1 MISRN
6 YGQNHWSALN
16 SNHKG
21 IRGQFQ
27 FKSDGTSDYT
37 IKSVSL
43 VGPAFPNSMSGSTW
57 QWTSTAYDMT
67 YDVTEDC
74 YKYTIES
81 QDSELSKFFRFVANH
96 QQKTN
101 WYETNTTALIP
112 YNGSAVDGKSAATT
126 RDPNDVA
133 WTENG
138 TSEHTNLTNV
148 DNIIWNRP
156 SGEWTIRFYIK
167 QDIDTSNDFNFKYY
181 YTITGHEY
189 VPVEITGLRT
199 FSYDVALDLPTDG
212 SVMAYEAYSYDKG
225 NSTASSTQHGTIT
238 LRRLRYIPANMG
250 VVLKYVT
257 DPAHPDVQVDPQT
270 ATKVSAKLLKRN
282 VDNTLTTANPEY
294 TADDETEYW
303 HAWYKQ
309 GVTGYTSDTP
319 WNNYL
324 VGTVTRTLLPTN
336 GKIENGEFVERY
348 FALSTY
354 YRCADHLTSIPD
366 YYGFFRY
373 KNNQASGANKAYLS
387 LPSSVLDYN
396 GQFIG
401 QTADEPAGALSAQY
415 LLFDDDF
422 VTNGIGT
429 VNTDTDNRSADKA
442 WYTLQGV
449 RVSHPTKGIYIH
461 EGKKVII
468 R

>member
-1 MISRN
+1 MTVDGVN
-6 YGQNHWSALN
+6 YSENRWSALY
-16 SNHKG
+16 SNHKAV
-21 IRGQFQ
+21 RGQVIFLSSG
-27 FKSDGTSDYT
+27 SDDNT

-43 VGPAFPNSMSGSTW
+43 VGPAFPNSMSGTAW
-57 QWTSTAYDMT
+57 QWTSAAYDMA
-67 YDVTEDC
+67 YDVTDNS
-74 YKYTIES
+74 YTYTIES

-96 QQKTN
+96 KQKTN
-101 WYETNTTALIP
+101 WYETNTQAAIP
-112 YNGSAVDGKSAATT
+112 YDGTIANGYTAATT
-126 RDPNDVA
+126 QDPNDVA
-133 WTENG
+133 YTTSG
-138 TSEHTNLTNV
+138 TTSHTDLTNT

-156 SGEWTIRFYIK
+156 SGQWTIRFYIK
-167 QDIDTSNDFNFKYY
+167 HDLVAGESYY

-199 FSYDVALDLPTDG
+199 FSYDVALDLPADG

-225 NSTASSTQHGTIT
+225 GSTASSTQHGTIT